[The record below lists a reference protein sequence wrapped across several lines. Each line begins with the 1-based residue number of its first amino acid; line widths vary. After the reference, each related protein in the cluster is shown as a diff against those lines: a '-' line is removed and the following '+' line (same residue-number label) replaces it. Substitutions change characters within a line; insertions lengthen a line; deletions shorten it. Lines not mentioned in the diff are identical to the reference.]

1 MTILQAYRRAWQYY
15 RTDLK
20 PIVISI
26 ALVGL
31 TTMAALAQP
40 FPVAILFN
48 SVLKH
53 EPPASFLDRL
63 FVRFAPKNEFRQILM
78 LAVAV
83 LLLRVISELLSLAQ
97 GFYKIRIGYAGVVRV
112 RCDLFNHLQR
122 LSLGFHR
129 SRNQGDLIYRLTTD
143 TNGFIAAFNI
153 CHQIAVNTITL
164 ILMAWMMFT
173 FDWRLAWV
181 ALAITP
187 ILFLAMRKYGGVLTQ
202 TSTRA
207 TQIEANLATMIQ
219 QSVATVGL
227 VQAFGREED
236 ESRNFQAGV
245 TRSGD
250 GWVRMYMQGMIYWAV
265 LGICFGA
272 GTALILGFGGYFAS
286 SSSSASINVGVL
298 YIFFYYVT
306 TQLYTP
312 LQALSS
318 SETELRRGL
327 AGMLRVYEILD
338 LEPDIK
344 DAPDAISLPR
354 EPRTLSLEGVSFGYR
369 SETPVLRGV
378 SVQIHP
384 GQMVAFVGS
393 SGAGKTSLLNLL
405 PRFYDPSS
413 GVVKLDEHD
422 YRKIKVRDLRAHV
435 ALVSQESPILPTTAK
450 ENIAYGN
457 PGASIEQIRTAA
469 RLSGAEAFIDA
480 MPRQFDSLLHEGG
493 QNISGGQRQRIG
505 IARALATE
513 APILILDE
521 PTSALDATNERMVT
535 QTLHNLKGKR
545 TVIIVSHRLSTVLE
559 CDMIYMMEQG
569 RIVES
574 GTHDEL
580 LAAGGPYAKMA
591 RFQLSTDEE
600 PAAPQT
606 A

>member
-1 MTILQAYRRAWQYY
+1 MTLLQAYRRAWQYY
-15 RTDLK
+15 RADSK

-31 TTMAALAQP
+31 TSLIGLAQP
-40 FPVAILFN
+40 FPIAILFDA
-48 SVLKH
+48 VLRH
-53 EPPASFLDRL
+53 EPATFLDRW
-63 FVRFAPKNEFRQILM
+63 FVRVAPAGQLRQILILAAAM
-78 LAVAV
+78 LLIRVA
-83 LLLRVISELLSLAQ
+83 SELLGLAQ
-97 GFYKIRIGYAGVVRV
+97 GFYKIRIGYDGVIRV
-112 RCDLFNHLQR
+112 RCDLFQHLQK

-129 SRNQGDLIYRLTTD
+129 SRNQGDLIYRLTSD

-153 CHQIAVNTITL
+153 CHQIAVNAITL
-164 ILMAWMMFT
+164 VLMIWMMFT
-173 FDWRLAWV
+173 FDWRLALV
-181 ALAITP
+181 AMSIMP
-187 ILFLAMRKYGGVLTQ
+187 VLFFAMRKYGGVLTQ
-202 TSTRA
+202 TSIRA
-207 TQIEANLATMIQ
+207 TQIEANLATTIQ

-236 ESRNFQAGV
+236 EYKSFQAGV

-265 LGICFGA
+265 LGICFGI
-272 GTALILGFGGYFAS
+272 GTTLVLGFGGYFAS
-286 SSSSASINVGVL
+286 SAAHAAITVGVL
-298 YIFFYYVT
+298 TIFFDYVT
-306 TQLYTP
+306 RQLYTP

-338 LEPDIK
+338 LEPDIQ
-344 DAPDAISLPR
+344 DAPDAIPLARQSRML
-354 EPRTLSLEGVSFGYR
+354 TLEHVSFSYR
-369 SETPVLRGV
+369 ADTQVLRDL

-405 PRFYDPSS
+405 PRFYDPSD

-435 ALVSQESPILPTTAK
+435 ALVSQESPILSMTAK

-457 PGASIEQIRTAA
+457 PGATMEQIRTAA
-469 RLSGAEAFIDA
+469 RLAGAETFIDA

-535 QTLHNLKGKR
+535 QTLHNLKAKR

-559 CDMIYMMEQG
+559 CDVIHMMEHGQ
-569 RIVES
+569 IVES
-574 GTHDEL
+574 GTHEEL
-580 LAAGGPYAKMA
+580 LAANGPYAKMA
-591 RFQLSTDEE
+591 TFQLTTDEV
-600 PAAPQT
+600 PATPQSV
-606 A
+606 